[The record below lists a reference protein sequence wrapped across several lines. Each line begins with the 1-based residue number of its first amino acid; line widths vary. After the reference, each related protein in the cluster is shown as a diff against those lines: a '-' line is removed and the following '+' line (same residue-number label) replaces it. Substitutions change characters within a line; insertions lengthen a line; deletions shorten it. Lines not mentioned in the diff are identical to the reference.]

1 MGDRSVAEGTHR
13 TSARAQRNEI
23 VQKPKNLRLM
33 EICFHTFKHWKA
45 TMGYHTTKDLPHV
58 KQLLGH
64 KNVNNTMLC
73 TELIHFEGE
82 EYHVKAEK
90 TLEEVKKLLA
100 VGFEYVKDHD
110 GFRVFQKRK

>member
-1 MGDRSVAEGTHR
+1 
-13 TSARAQRNEI
+13 
-23 VQKPKNLRLM
+23 
-33 EICFHTFKHWKA
+33 
-45 TMGYHTTKDLPHV
+45 
-58 KQLLGH
+58 
-64 KNVNNTMLC
+64 MLC
-73 TELIHFEGE
+73 TEQIHFEGE